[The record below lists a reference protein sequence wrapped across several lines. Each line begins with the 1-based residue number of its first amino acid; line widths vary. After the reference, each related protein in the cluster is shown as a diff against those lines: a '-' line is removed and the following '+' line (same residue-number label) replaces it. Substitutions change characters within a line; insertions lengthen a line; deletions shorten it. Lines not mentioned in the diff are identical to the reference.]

1 VPRVQYEWTEVG
13 MKEKIGRRK
22 RAKENHIVN
31 DVFYVSDEA
40 CSRAANDGVFV

>member
-1 VPRVQYEWTEVG
+1 MLNREILDKE
-13 MKEKIGRRK
+13 MLDKEILDKEKERR
-22 RAKENHIVN
+22 N

>member
-1 VPRVQYEWTEVG
+1 
-13 MKEKIGRRK
+13 M
-22 RAKENHIVN
+22 AKYLSGLLAFYLAYKAVWQKLGLN